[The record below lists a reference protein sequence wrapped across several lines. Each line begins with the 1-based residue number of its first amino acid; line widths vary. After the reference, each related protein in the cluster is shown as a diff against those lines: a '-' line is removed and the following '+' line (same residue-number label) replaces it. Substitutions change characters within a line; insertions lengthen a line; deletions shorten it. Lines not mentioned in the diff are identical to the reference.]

1 MFRLGLAYCGSNR
14 EDVIDLI
21 KPVLTDKK
29 STPEVV
35 GIAAVSLGMISVGH
49 ANASVSEALLAFLME
64 KTESELANS
73 FMLFL
78 PMALGL
84 NYLGLQEASE
94 AAIAALEVLKYQS
107 ETFLKIA
114 QLMLEICSYA
124 TTGNVLKVQKLLH
137 ICSES
142 ASPPEET
149 AASSS
154 DKGKSAADASKK
166 EDKKTETAST
176 SKDKDKKDKDEA
188 DSGSKIDPGLYY
200 SIATF
205 GLAIIANGEDI
216 GSEMAFRTFGHLLRY
231 GETSIRKAVPLAL
244 AMLSPS
250 NPQLPI
256 LDTLSKFSH
265 DSDAE
270 VSANSILA
278 MGILGCGTN
287 NARLALMLRQLAQY
301 YAKDASNLFM
311 TRISQGLTHMGKGT
325 LTINAFHCDRFL
337 CSNTA
342 LAGKV
347 KIWNL
352 LNNLPSRSIGP
363 SPLLRGALCFRRQ

>member
-1 MFRLGLAYCGSNR
+1 
-14 EDVIDLI
+14 
-21 KPVLTDKK
+21 
-29 STPEVV
+29 
-35 GIAAVSLGMISVGH
+35 
-49 ANASVSEALLAFLME
+49 
-64 KTESELANS
+64 
-73 FMLFL
+73 
-78 PMALGL
+78 MALGL

-107 ETFLKIA
+107 ETFLKIS
-114 QLMLEICSYA
+114 QLILEICSYA
-124 TTGNVLKVQKLLH
+124 TTGNVLKIQKLLH

-149 AASSS
+149 TASSS
-154 DKGKSAADASKK
+154 SGEKAAKPQADVSKK

-188 DSGSKIDPGLYY
+188 DSGAKIDPGLYY

-231 GETSIRKAVPLAL
+231 GETSIKKAVPLAL

-342 LAGKV
+342 LAG
-347 KIWNL
+347 
-352 LNNLPSRSIGP
+352 
-363 SPLLRGALCFRRQ
+363 